1 MITVGVNM
9 IYSDKNERKK
19 SIEPRKKD
27 LKYEKCFTSK
37 KLLS

>member
-9 IYSDKNERKK
+9 IYSDKNERKEK
-19 SIEPRKKD
+19 YRTEKKD
-27 LKYEKCFTSK
+27 LKYEKCSTSK